1 MLGIQEFQLF
11 LLACIMLNLT
21 PGQDTLYIL
30 GRSAAQGK
38 QAGMLSA
45 LGILTG
51 ILIHTL
57 LAATGLS
64 VILATSAPA
73 FTVVKFAGAA
83 YLIWLGIGFLTKAG
97 GRSGQPEPPATLPA
111 PWALFRQGVLTNAL
125 NPKVALFFV
134 SFLPQ
139 FVSRQAQPVFAP
151 LLLLGLIFLLTSSI
165 WFLVLV
171 NAASRLSAGLRDRA
185 ALGDLLKKLTGGLF
199 IGLGIRLAFSQIR

>member
-1 MLGIQEFQLF
+1 
-11 LLACIMLNLT
+11 MLNMT

-51 ILIHTL
+51 ILVHTL

-64 VILATSAPA
+64 VILATSALA
-73 FTVVKFAGAA
+73 FSLVKFAGAA
-83 YLIWLGIGFLTKAG
+83 YLIWLGIGFLTKAN
-97 GRSGQPEPPATLPA
+97 GRSGQPGPPATLPA

-125 NPKVALFFV
+125 NPKVALFFL

-151 LLLLGLIFLLTSSI
+151 FLLLGLVFLFTSGI

-171 NAASRLSAGLRDRA
+171 NTAARLSSRLRDRT